1 MTNILLA
8 TAYLAP
14 VQYYSKLNRADSVT
28 IELFEHYIKQS
39 YRNRCIIAGPEGAQ
53 PLTLPVEKAP
63 NHGSIKDVRLSDHG
77 NWRRLHW
84 NALQSSYMTSPF
96 FEYYADDFAPFYEKK
111 YDFLCDFNEELMLLC
126 CRLLD
131 IDIEGKLRH
140 TDTYR
145 SDIADGEVDLRNA
158 ISPKCDFT
166 ADANFEAKPYYQV
179 FRERTGFIPN
189 LSIVDLLFNMGPEGL
204 LYL

>member
-14 VQYYSKLNRADSVT
+14 VQYYSKLNRADIVT

-111 YDFLCDFNEELMLLC
+111 FDFLCDFNEELMLCAAVCSTSTLRANSVIPIPIVQTLPTA
-126 CRLLD
+126 RL
-131 IDIEGKLRH
+131 ICATPSRQ
-140 TDTYR
+140 
-145 SDIADGEVDLRNA
+145 SA
-158 ISPKCDFT
+158 ISPPMLT
-166 ADANFEAKPYYQV
+166 SKPSLTIRYSESA
-179 FRERTGFIPN
+179 RA
-189 LSIVDLLFNMGPEGL
+189 LFQT
-204 LYL
+204 

>member
-14 VQYYSKLNRADSVT
+14 VQYYSKLNRADIVT

-53 PLTLPVEKAP
+53 PLTLPVEKAS

-96 FEYYADDFAPFYEKK
+96 FEYYADEIS
-111 YDFLCDFNEELMLLC
+111 
-126 CRLLD
+126 RLST
-131 IDIEGKLRH
+131 R
-140 TDTYR
+140 
-145 SDIADGEVDLRNA
+145 RNSIFCA
-158 ISPKCDFT
+158 IST
-166 ADANFEAKPYYQV
+166 
-179 FRERTGFIPN
+179 R
-189 LSIVDLLFNMGPEGL
+189 S
-204 LYL
+204 